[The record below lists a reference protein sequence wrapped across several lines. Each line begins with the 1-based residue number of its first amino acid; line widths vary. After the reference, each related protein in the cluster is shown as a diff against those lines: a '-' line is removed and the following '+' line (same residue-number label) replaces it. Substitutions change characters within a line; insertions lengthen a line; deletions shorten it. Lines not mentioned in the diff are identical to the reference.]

1 MSKPKRKVDYEE
13 VEEIIALKLKDLGG
27 IRKKLTYN
35 SVFKFNENIANNE
48 EFKRKNG
55 ELFNR
60 YGYDFWAGQ
69 YNGVDYYGKQKI
81 DEIKRNSN
89 VQVLGEEFTP
99 GIKDIIMLVNDLHSK
114 PEVLTRKLRSI
125 YEKDK
130 KKIAS
135 LENEVEKLTKQT
147 EKLNK
152 DLRAFEK
159 GFTTVF
165 YNSILDSNSLP
176 NVLSMKK
183 SKDELIF
190 DELKN
195 MFSQDNARVSKVI
208 KICNE
213 LENKDFNLIIM
224 EEEKQRKRSRRK
236 AYEDDL

>member
-1 MSKPKRKVDYEE
+1 MSKPKRKVDHEE

-35 SVFKFNENIANNE
+35 SVFKFNEKIASNE

-89 VQVLGEEFTP
+89 VKVIGEEFTP
-99 GIKDIIMLVNDLHSK
+99 GIKDITMLVSDLHSK
-114 PEVLTRKLRSI
+114 PEVLIRKLVSI

-135 LENEVEKLTKQT
+135 LENEVEKLNKQT
-147 EKLNK
+147 EKLTK

-183 SKDELIF
+183 SKDGLIF

-195 MFSQDNARVSKVI
+195 MFSQDNTRFSKIV
-208 KICNE
+208 KIGNE
-213 LENKDFNLIIM
+213 LEHKDFNVIKM
-224 EEEKQRKRSRRK
+224 EEEKQRKKSRRK

>member
-1 MSKPKRKVDYEE
+1 MSKPKRIVDHEE
-13 VEEIIALKLKDLGG
+13 VDEIIALKLKDLGG

-35 SVFKFNENIANNE
+35 SVFKFNENIAKNE

-55 ELFNR
+55 ELFKR

-89 VQVLGEEFTP
+89 VQVIGEEFAP
-99 GIKDIIMLVNDLHSK
+99 SINDIIMLVNDLHSK
-114 PEVLTRKLRSI
+114 PEVLTRKLVSL

-130 KKIAS
+130 KKIVS
-135 LENEVEKLTKQT
+135 LENEVEKLTKQRD
-147 EKLNK
+147 KLTK

-183 SKDELIF
+183 SKDGLIF

-195 MFSQDNARVSKVI
+195 MFSQDNTRFSKVI
-208 KICNE
+208 EIGSE
-213 LENKDFNLIIM
+213 LENKDSSAIKI
-224 EEEKQRKRSRRK
+224 EEERQRKKSRRK